1 MNHFSTHTRTV
12 SLSLSPTIVNKNLLN
27 ITWITLVMADGI
39 EVEQIMESRPKKVN
53 ILHHK
58 TFFFGFL
65 FSALKLHSAS
75 FCDMCVGTS

>member
-1 MNHFSTHTRTV
+1 
-12 SLSLSPTIVNKNLLN
+12 
-27 ITWITLVMADGI
+27 MADGI

-58 TFFFGFL
+58 TLFFGFL

-75 FCDMCVGTS
+75 FLWYVCGYFLKIMLLTVDAKKKSKDGREIFVEISMMK

>member
-1 MNHFSTHTRTV
+1 
-12 SLSLSPTIVNKNLLN
+12 
-27 ITWITLVMADGI
+27 MADGI

-65 FSALKLHSAS
+65 LALKLHSAS

>member
-1 MNHFSTHTRTV
+1 
-12 SLSLSPTIVNKNLLN
+12 
-27 ITWITLVMADGI
+27 MADGI

-58 TFFFGFL
+58 TLFFGFL

-75 FCDMCVGTS
+75 LVICVWVLLKKYFN